1 MSMEDLKGI
10 SIHQMAALIPL
21 PDSQDNKYS
30 RGVLT
35 IIGGAAQYPGA
46 AALAAQAGQRMGAG
60 YTKVWC
66 APESVAD
73 VRAGHPSLVVRPWDD
88 ADLGKDLIRHEGT
101 VVVGPGFTGKST
113 DEQALLKRVLEKFLP
128 TVVDGGAL
136 TCLANLVDS
145 EGPELLRARAQAGVP
160 LILTPHGGE
169 ALCLVLVAGEMASEQ
184 AEMAQCI
191 AEHYYATV
199 VLKGPQTVI
208 WGEGAGYLMKQ
219 GTAAL
224 AKAGTGDVLAG
235 IVGALLCQ
243 GVSPVEAGCLG
254 ASIHAHAGHV
264 AVQDLTMVSVVPED
278 LVAYLPRAIKDYL
291 ALRGL

>member
-73 VRAGHPSLVVRPWDD
+73 VRAGRPSLVVRPWDD

-191 AEHYYATV
+191 AEYYYATV

-243 GVSPVEAGCLG
+243 GVSPVEAGCLS
-254 ASIHAHAGHV
+254 ASIHAHAGHLAAQEV
-264 AVQDLTMVSVVPED
+264 SMVSVTAED
-278 LVAYLPRAIKDYL
+278 VIVNLPRAIKDYL